1 MRLQHFL
8 CLVRERVQPRVGRD
22 PRDGYGDLL
31 GGLQLRGDGRPQLQH
46 PRRPPGNELQIIRIR
61 KR

>member
-8 CLVRERVQPRVGRD
+8 CLVRERVQPRVGCD

-46 PRRPPGNELQIIRIR
+46 PRRPPGNEL
-61 KR
+61 